1 MRSIAGNGIF
11 GFGYN
16 IGTNL
21 VLSFDDKKLMVL
33 AITGLWRLSELVFG
47 SKRTCPTQAKTSAFD
62 LYRKSYHGAK
72 ARICLGLSIVV
83 DRRGPHAAT

>member
-33 AITGLWRLSELVFG
+33 AITGATAFIRATVG
-47 SKRTCPTQAKTSAFD
+47 PKRTCPTEAK
-62 LYRKSYHGAK
+62 
-72 ARICLGLSIVV
+72 CLLLTYWSPAMAQK
-83 DRRGPHAAT
+83 RGFA

>member
-47 SKRTCPTQAKTSAFD
+47 QSGHARRKPKRLLLTSIGSPTMA
-62 LYRKSYHGAK
+62 RK
-72 ARICLGLSIVV
+72 
-83 DRRGPHAAT
+83 RGFA